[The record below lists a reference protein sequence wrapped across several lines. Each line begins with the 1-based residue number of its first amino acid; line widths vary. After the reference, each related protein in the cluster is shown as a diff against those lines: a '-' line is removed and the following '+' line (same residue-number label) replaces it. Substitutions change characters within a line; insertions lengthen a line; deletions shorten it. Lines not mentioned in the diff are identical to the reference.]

1 MDSPPGP
8 LSQDPRLSLI
18 AGILQEKKAEDIL
31 VLDLRTVSDAAD
43 CFVICSA
50 SSDPHVKA
58 LVTVLVESLRVAGH
72 KPWHVEGMEQRR
84 WVLIDLVDI
93 VVHVFLPQARD
104 YYDLERLWGDA
115 EHVVLDCD
123 PSESP
128 RLPTA
133 SEVIETT

>member
-1 MDSPPGP
+1 LDSPPGP

-31 VLDLRTVSDAAD
+31 VLDLRMVSDAAD

-58 LVTVLVESLRVAGH
+58 LVTALVESLRGAGH

-93 VVHVFLPQARD
+93 VVHVFLPQARE
-104 YYDLERLWGDA
+104 YYELERLWGDA
-115 EHVVLDCD
+115 EHVALDCD
-123 PSESP
+123 PSEPP
-128 RLPTA
+128 RLPA
-133 SEVIETT
+133 APGIIETT

>member
-1 MDSPPGP
+1 LDCPPDP

-58 LVTVLVESLRVAGH
+58 LVTALVESLRVAGH

-93 VVHVFLPQARD
+93 VVHVSFRRPGIITTWSVFG
-104 YYDLERLWGDA
+104 ET
-115 EHVVLDCD
+115 
-123 PSESP
+123 PSMWRWTAIRPNP
-128 RLPTA
+128 RGFRQRPG
-133 SEVIETT
+133 

>member
-31 VLDLRTVSDAAD
+31 VLDLRMVSDAAD

-58 LVTVLVESLRVAGH
+58 LVTALVESLRVAGH

-115 EHVVLDCD
+115 EHVALDCD

-128 RLPTA
+128 RLSAA